1 MGLKVFELTNRIY
14 DQLPVCGLVDDA
26 IYCAH
31 GGLPKSAKT
40 VEQIVEVK
48 RDLRDPEKESNIA
61 WEILWSDPANEQEF
75 VDTCEQ
81 KAVDP
86 KTSGGFV
93 FNTKRGTAFKF
104 NEAGADSFL
113 KANGLTH
120 IVRAH
125 EVAPVSVFLPVKK
138 LRFIMFFILLQPG
151 YVFHFINKCVTIFR
165 FDLYICKLGKLTLK
179 LVAFVCSTSHYCG
192 NNNLCGFILADNQ
205 RLRVIH
211 MDTAANGS
219 ATDWGSGLHSCTL
232 TFHLRSFCTLLTLSH
247 FLACF
252 TFTFIVTNNFNFII
266 KIIKAT
272 VLLFK
277 LL

>member
-1 MGLKVFELTNRIY
+1 MERTLWPLAPVMGAGCLFLGDYVDRGVWSLECTLYIAALKLLAPNRITMLRGNHEERTTQKHYSYLKECVQKYGEEMGLKVWELTNRIY

-48 RDLRDPEKESNIA
+48 RDIRNPEKESDIA

-81 KAVDP
+81 KGVDP

-120 IVRAH
+120 IIRAH
-125 EVAPVSVFLPVKK
+125 EVAPV
-138 LRFIMFFILLQPG
+138 
-151 YVFHFINKCVTIFR
+151 
-165 FDLYICKLGKLTLK
+165 
-179 LVAFVCSTSHYCG
+179 
-192 NNNLCGFILADNQ
+192 GFIAFEM
-205 RLRVIH
+205 RL
-211 MDTAANGS
+211 
-219 ATDWGSGLHSCTL
+219 
-232 TFHLRSFCTLLTLSH
+232 
-247 FLACF
+247 
-252 TFTFIVTNNFNFII
+252 
-266 KIIKAT
+266 
-272 VLLFK
+272 
-277 LL
+277 